1 MELLVFAIGVAVICY
16 MGFVLLFPKAVKDP
30 AMAHTEHVLDQL
42 YADTRALTEQG
53 DLENIEI
60 LRSAPTFEDANPLAR
75 AFYALPG
82 MRTLYARALQAGMLK
97 SINTIPLFM
106 IVFAA
111 VLFVIFLKLKLPAFA
126 LILVPFVVYYF
137 TLNHFKGKIRKR
149 NHKFLDMFP
158 DVLDMIVRSVRS
170 GFPVNT
176 AIQMVA
182 DNMESPV
189 KEEFKQ
195 VSDELA
201 LGRSLNDALKRMGHR
216 INESDIQFFI
226 VVLAVQQE
234 TGGNLAEVMSN
245 LSNII
250 RKRKQLRHK
259 VRAMTAE
266 GRATAWVLGALPLL
280 VFMML
285 FFVRKDYLEPLWTT
299 PGGQIILATSI
310 SLVVLAVWIVRKMV
324 DIDV

>member
-1 MELLVFAIGVAVICY
+1 MVFAIGVAVICY
-16 MGFVLLFPKAVKDP
+16 MGFILLFPKAVKDP
-30 AMAHTEHVLDQL
+30 NYAHTEHVLDQL
-42 YADTRALTEQG
+42 YADTRALSEHGEAQ
-53 DLENIEI
+53 NIEI

-75 AFYALPG
+75 LFYQLPG
-82 MRTLYARALQAGMLK
+82 MRKLYARALQAGLMQ
-97 SINTIPLFM
+97 SVNTIPLIMFSM
-106 IVFAA
+106 WLALFFVF
-111 VLFVIFLKLKLPAFA
+111 VKLGLPSITLLLTPFFVYFL
-126 LILVPFVVYYF
+126 
-137 TLNHFKGKIRKR
+137 TLNHFNGKIRKR

-158 DVLDMIVRSVRS
+158 DVLDMMVRSVRS
-170 GFPVNT
+170 GFPVNS

-182 DNMESPV
+182 ENMEAPV
-189 KEEFKQ
+189 STEFKQ
-195 VSDELA
+195 VADELA

-250 RKRKQLRHK
+250 RKRKQLRKK

-285 FFVRKDYLEPLWTT
+285 FVVRRDYLEPLWTT
-299 PGGQIILATSI
+299 PAGHIISAAAI
-310 SLVVLAVWIVRKMV
+310 SLVVLAIFIVRKMV
-324 DIDV
+324 DVDV